1 MAQKTSTYSPRGK
14 FLYDD
19 LPQYQTRTSLKNKY
33 DIPSTTKIPYPEE
46 IEFLNDLIEKIFDK
60 KYTPEKLF
68 WLLRWIGI
76 DCPFDNN
83 KTCKERADI
92 IMKIKELDPDSLNL
106 LFETSETIGAKL
118 QKKFGNDEGLVF
130 LLSRKVPG
138 EINVVTY
145 KDGKVKIKVSDI
157 SEVLDKYGNFFSVPE
172 KKSIYLEPG
181 EFTKRAIAA
190 KPLSSPP
197 ARRKLKPEDIHM
209 TFEELNKSQASPR
222 RPPPPPPPRTI
233 ARLPSEPIFVSFKD
247 IHEMMKK

>member
-33 DIPSTTKIPYPEE
+33 DIPSTKKTPYPEE

-118 QKKFGNDEGLVF
+118 QKKFGNDDALVF

-145 KDGKVKIKVSDI
+145 KDGNAKIKVSNI

-190 KPLSSPP
+190 KPSP
-197 ARRKLKPEDIHM
+197 
-209 TFEELNKSQASPR
+209 S
-222 RPPPPPPPRTI
+222 PRTI